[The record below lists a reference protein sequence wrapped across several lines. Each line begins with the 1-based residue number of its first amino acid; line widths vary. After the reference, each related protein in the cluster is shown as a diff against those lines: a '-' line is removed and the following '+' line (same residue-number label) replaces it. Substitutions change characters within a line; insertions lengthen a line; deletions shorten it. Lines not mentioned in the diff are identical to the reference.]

1 MTLFD
6 RSITFFLE
14 IYFPFPEKDTGGI
27 LSSKLVL
34 QKLKPVPLIIRNEIE
49 SE

>member
-6 RSITFFLE
+6 RSIPFFHRSIFLSL
-14 IYFPFPEKDTGGI
+14 KDTRAI

-34 QKLKPVPLIIRNEIE
+34 LKLKPVPLIIRNGIE